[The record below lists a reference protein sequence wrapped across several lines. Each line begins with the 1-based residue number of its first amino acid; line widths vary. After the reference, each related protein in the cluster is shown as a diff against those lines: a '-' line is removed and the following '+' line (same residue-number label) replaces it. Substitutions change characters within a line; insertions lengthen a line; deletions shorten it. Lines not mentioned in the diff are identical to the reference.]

1 MKPYDNL
8 LDQLIARRHELQLSQ
23 SAMDYKVGC
32 ADGLVGKWERQKR
45 IPSGFML
52 SCWVD
57 ALDCELQ
64 IKQR

>member
-1 MKPYDNL
+1 MKHYDYIIGE
-8 LDQLIARRHELQLSQ
+8 LISRRKDLKLSQ
-23 SAMDYKVGC
+23 NDLDFKIGC
-32 ADGLVGKWERQKR
+32 SDGLVEKWETQKR

-52 SCWVD
+52 SCWID